1 MGTTFL
7 SGMMGPSNPELDQD
21 YYGKDKMFQDTF
33 EGQYSYN
40 RDTDMLDKKVE
51 ADKEDRKA
59 MKIAQAVAKYKD
71 PATKPVKSSRL
82 PNITPKAAK
91 GSGARRL
98 DSGGYTQTELGLN
111 TAQILGLL
119 GSSLEAQAQLK
130 VAEQMKRK
138 RGTLI

>member
-21 YYGKDKMFQDTF
+21 YYGKDKMFQNTF

-51 ADKEDRKA
+51 ADKEDNKA
-59 MKIAQAVAKYKD
+59 MKIAQ
-71 PATKPVKSSRL
+71 
-82 PNITPKAAK
+82 